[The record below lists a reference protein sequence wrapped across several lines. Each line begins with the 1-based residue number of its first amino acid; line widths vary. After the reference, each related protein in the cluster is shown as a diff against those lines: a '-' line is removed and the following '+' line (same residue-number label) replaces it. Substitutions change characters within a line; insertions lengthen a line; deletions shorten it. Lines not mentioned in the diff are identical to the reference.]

1 MAQRR
6 AVESYREKRAQSRA
20 CAFQRCSRVQKI
32 AAQLNIEAQLKSSGG
47 KTAQQ
52 IYDQENNQ
60 NGAKTH
66 AGAAAISPAT
76 VAIVTT
82 ASAKKQNQKNNHY

>member
-1 MAQRR
+1 MAQRI
-6 AVESYREKRAQSRA
+6 AVESYREKRAQGVRMHS
-20 CAFQRCSRVQKI
+20 SSVPVQKI
-32 AAQLNIEAQLKSSGG
+32 AEQLNTESKLKPSGR

-60 NGAKTH
+60 NGAKTDS
-66 AGAAAISPAT
+66 GAAAISPAT

-82 ASAKKQNQKNNHY
+82 DSAKKQNQKNNQY